1 MQDLLSQL
9 STNPLF
15 SLVLILVT
23 FLLIFL
29 ILRSLLK
36 VVLFTI
42 AVFALYLGYHY
53 FLQDKFPIPA
63 IQIQPETINELSEK
77 IGDLIPENFDLS
89 LLDSN
94 HTRPSSND

>member
-36 VVLFTI
+36 VVLFI
-42 AVFALYLGYHY
+42 VAVFALYLGYDY
-53 FLQDKFPIPA
+53 FLKDEFPIPA
-63 IQIQPETINELSEK
+63 IQIQPETMNELSEK
-77 IGDLIPENFDLS
+77 IGDLIPENFNLN

-94 HTRPSSND
+94 HTRPSSKD